1 VVGSQL
7 VQEVDSLNNPAEGE
21 GSLLEEGTLVV
32 VVDIQREGS
41 LLVEGEGSLQGD
53 NLPEERR
60 LLHHN

>member
-1 VVGSQL
+1 VVDSQL
-7 VQEVDSLNNPAEGE
+7 VQVVDILNNPAEGE

-60 LLHHN
+60 LLHRN